1 MIEQSLC
8 RCRNVRPLLYTNRN
22 SRYVLRALQ
31 TPNKLPYVPMI
42 HKVSQ
47 GPRALRR
54 RRQQACARWKGVNS
68 RMNLSSWSQPDM
80 AGGLAQAKS
89 NRWARVREMAVLMI
103 TSGWMESSVQLW
115 YGALGAVGTR
125 TFVRYH
131 VRSGRGCGPKKKEV
145 HRC

>member
-1 MIEQSLC
+1 
-8 RCRNVRPLLYTNRN
+8 
-22 SRYVLRALQ
+22 
-31 TPNKLPYVPMI
+31 
-42 HKVSQ
+42 
-47 GPRALRR
+47 
-54 RRQQACARWKGVNS
+54 
-68 RMNLSSWSQPDM
+68 MNLSSWSQPDM

-131 VRSGRGCGPKKKEV
+131 VRSGRGGGQKKKKKCTGAEV
-145 HRC
+145 EKNVSLGRLPSCQTAGA